1 MRLENKVAVVT
12 GSSTGIGRA
21 IAERYAREGADVVIN
36 YRSSEAK
43 AKECLAAVE
52 AAGRRGLCIKADM
65 ASVAEVRGL
74 VDRAVEEFGRIDVM
88 VANAGVEKETPVL
101 EIDEDHWDWIL
112 DVNLKGA
119 FFAAQAAAKH
129 MTKRFDDE
137 GVGGRIIFMSSV
149 HEEIP
154 FPLHAAYC
162 ASKGG
167 MKLLC
172 RNLATELG
180 AKQICVNNICPG
192 AIKTPINAPLL
203 GNPERVKDLI
213 AQTPLGRVGETDDVT
228 GVAVFLAS
236 DEAKFVTGSSY
247 FVDGGL
253 TWHYEE

>member
-1 MRLENKVAVVT
+1 MRLQDKVAVVT

-21 IAERYAREGADVVIN
+21 IAERFAREGADVVVN
-36 YRSSEAK
+36 YRSSE
-43 AKECLAAVE
+43 KEARACLEAIE
-52 AAGRRGLCIKADM
+52 AAGRRGLLIKADM
-65 ASVAEVRGL
+65 ADVAAVRGL
-74 VDRAVEEFGRIDVM
+74 VDQTVEQFGRVDVL

-101 EIDEDHWDWIL
+101 EIEEDHWDWVL

-119 FFAAQAAAKH
+119 FFAAQAAARH
-129 MTKRFDDE
+129 MVKRFDAD

-180 AKQICVNNICPG
+180 SKQICVNNICPG

-213 AQTPLGRVGETDDVT
+213 DQTPLGRVGETSDVT

>member
-1 MRLENKVAVVT
+1 MRLKDQVAVVT

-21 IAERYAREGADVVIN
+21 VAERFAREGADVVIN
-36 YRSSEAK
+36 YRKSADEA
-43 AKECLAAVE
+43 AECLKAVE
-52 AAGRRGLCIKADM
+52 AAGRRGLVIQADM
-65 ASVAEVRGL
+65 ANVEAVRGL
-74 VDRAVEEFGRIDVM
+74 IDQTVETFGRIDVL

-101 EIDEDHWDWIL
+101 EIDEQHWDWIM
-112 DVNLKGA
+112 DINLKGA
-119 FFAAQAAAKH
+119 FFAAQSAAKH
-129 MTKRFDDE
+129 MSKRFDEE

-167 MKLLC
+167 LKLLC
-172 RNLATELG
+172 RNLAVELG
-180 AKQICVNNICPG
+180 HKQIAVNNVCPG
-192 AIKTPINAPLL
+192 AIKTPINAPML

-228 GVAVFLAS
+228 GVVTFLAS
-236 DEAKFVTGSSY
+236 EEARYVTGSSY

>member
-1 MRLENKVAVVT
+1 MRLEDKVAVVT

-21 IAERYAREGADVVIN
+21 IAERFAREGADVVVN
-36 YRSSEAK
+36 YRKSEAEAHDCLK
-43 AKECLAAVE
+43 AIE
-52 AAGRRGLCIKADM
+52 AAGRRGLVVRADM
-65 ASVAEVRGL
+65 ADVAAVRAL
-74 VDRAVEEFGRIDVM
+74 VDKTVEEFGRIDVM
-88 VANAGVEKETPVL
+88 VANAGVEKETPAL
-101 EIDEDHWDWIL
+101 EIEEDLWDWVL
-112 DVNLKGA
+112 DVNLKGS
-119 FFAAQAAAKH
+119 FFAAQAAARH
-129 MTKRFDDE
+129 MKARFEEE
-137 GVGGRIIFMSSV
+137 GVGGRILLMSSV

-154 FPLHAAYC
+154 FPLHTAYC

-167 MKLLC
+167 MKLVC

-180 AKQICVNNICPG
+180 HLQITVNNICPG

-203 GNPERVKDLI
+203 SNPDRIKDLL
-213 AQTPLGRVGETDDVT
+213 AQTPLGRIGETDDVT

>member
-1 MRLENKVAVVT
+1 MRLKDQVAVVT

-21 IAERYAREGADVVIN
+21 VAERFAREGADVVIN
-36 YRSSEAK
+36 YRKSADEA
-43 AKECLAAVE
+43 AACLQAVE
-52 AAGRRGLCIKADM
+52 AAGRRGLVVQADM
-65 ASVAEVRGL
+65 ADVSAVRAL
-74 VDRAVEEFGRIDVM
+74 VDQTVETFGRVDVM

-101 EIDEDHWDWIL
+101 EIEEDLWDWIL

-119 FFAAQAAAKH
+119 FFAAQAAARH
-129 MTKRFDDE
+129 MSKRFDAE

-167 MKLLC
+167 LKLLC
-172 RNLATELG
+172 RNLSVELG
-180 AKQICVNNICPG
+180 AKQITVNNVCPG

-203 GNPERVKDLI
+203 SDPARIKDLL
-213 AQTPLGRVGETDDVT
+213 AQTPLGRIGETDDVT
-228 GVAVFLAS
+228 GVVTFLAS
-236 DEAKFVTGSSY
+236 EEARYVTGSSY

>member
-1 MRLENKVAVVT
+1 MRLKDQVAVVT

-21 IAERYAREGADVVIN
+21 VAERFSREGADVVIN
-36 YRSSEAK
+36 YRKSEEEA
-43 AKECLAAVE
+43 AACLEAVE
-52 AAGRRGLCIKADM
+52 AAGRRGLVVRADM
-65 ASVAEVRGL
+65 QDVAAVRRL
-74 VDRAVEEFGRIDVM
+74 VDRTVEEFGRIDVM

-101 EIDEDHWDWIL
+101 EIEEDLWDWVL

-119 FFAAQAAAKH
+119 FFAAQAAARH
-129 MTKRFDDE
+129 MTKRFDAE

-167 MKLLC
+167 LKLLC
-172 RNLATELG
+172 RNLAVELG
-180 AKQICVNNICPG
+180 AKQITVNNVCPG
-192 AIKTPINAPLL
+192 AIKTPINAPML

-228 GVAVFLAS
+228 GVVTFLAS
-236 DEAKFVTGSSY
+236 EEARFVTGSSY

>member
-1 MRLENKVAVVT
+1 MRLKDQVAVVT

-21 IAERYAREGADVVIN
+21 VAERFAREGADVVIN
-36 YRSSEAK
+36 YRKSADEA
-43 AKECLAAVE
+43 AACLKAVE
-52 AAGRRGLCIKADM
+52 AAGRRGLVVQADM
-65 ASVAEVRGL
+65 RKVDAVQGL
-74 VDRAVEEFGRIDVM
+74 IEQAVDKFGRIDIL

-101 EIDEDHWDWIL
+101 EIDEEHWDWIM
-112 DVNLKGA
+112 DINLKGA

-129 MTKRFDDE
+129 MVKRYDAE

-172 RNLATELG
+172 RNLAVELG
-180 AKQICVNNICPG
+180 HKQITVNNVCPG

-203 GNPERVKDLI
+203 SDEARIKDLLD
-213 AQTPLGRVGETDDVT
+213 QTPLGRIGETDDVT
-228 GVAVFLAS
+228 GVVTFLAS
-236 DEAKFVTGSSY
+236 DEARFVTGSSY